1 MYADKRT
8 PACRQGYTLIS
19 VLIRKKSVWIHVKY
33 TNMKNKIKEIENSA
47 LAEIASSSDGD
58 SIEKLRVKYLGR
70 KGLITELFKKM
81 GEISVEEK
89 GEIGQLINSL
99 KNGVTKALDE
109 RAAAVS
115 GAGGAK
121 KEKIDMTLPGITKEL
136 GTIHPI
142 SRAIKEICGIFI
154 SLGFKVVEG
163 PEIENEHYNFEALN
177 IPLEHPS
184 RDAFDTFYLAD
195 KWLLRSHT
203 SPVQA
208 RFMEKN
214 SPPLAII
221 IPGKVYRP
229 DATDASHSFMFHQVE
244 GLAVG
249 DAIKFSDL
257 KGVLTTFAKMMF
269 GEKTKMRFR
278 PSFFPFTEPS
288 AEVDISCILC
298 SDNAIRNTPALPA
311 GRQDAGRKCSLCGG
325 KGWLEILGAGM
336 VNPKVFKNVGYDPK
350 KVTGFA
356 FGMGVERIAILKY
369 GITDIRMFFEN
380 DIRVLKQF

>member
-1 MYADKRT
+1 MITD
-8 PACRQGYTLIS
+8 
-19 VLIRKKSVWIHVKY
+19 
-33 TNMKNKIKEIENSA
+33 KIKELEVNA
-47 LAEIASSSDGD
+47 LAEIASALDADTLGKTR
-58 SIEKLRVKYLGR
+58 IKYLGR
-70 KGLITELFKKM
+70 KGLITELFKSM
-81 GEISVEEK
+81 AEVSAEEK
-89 GEIGQLINSL
+89 AEMGRLINSL
-99 KNGVTKALDE
+99 KENVTKALEDK
-109 RAAAVS
+109 ASNFS
-115 GAGGAK
+115 GSISSK
-121 KEKIDMTLPGITKEL
+121 SEKIDITLPGITVQA

-142 SRAIKEICGIFI
+142 SKTIKDICDIFI

-184 RDAFDTFYLAD
+184 RDAFDTFYIAD

-214 SPPLAII
+214 KPPFSIV

-244 GLAVG
+244 GLVVS
-249 DAIKFSDL
+249 DSIKFSDL
-257 KGVLTTFAKMMF
+257 KGVLTIFAKRMF
-269 GEKTKMRFR
+269 GDDIKMRFR

-298 SDNAIRNTPALPA
+298 KSERHRVHGE
-311 GRQDAGRKCSLCGG
+311 GRCSLCGG

-336 VNPKVFKNVGYDPK
+336 VNPKVFKNVGYNPE

-356 FGMGVERIAILKY
+356 FGMGVERITILKY
-369 GITDIRMFFEN
+369 GVPDIRMFFEN
-380 DIRVLKQF
+380 DVRFLKQF

>member
-1 MYADKRT
+1 
-8 PACRQGYTLIS
+8 
-19 VLIRKKSVWIHVKY
+19 VKDR
-33 TNMKNKIKEIENSA
+33 IKEIEASA
-47 LAEIASSSDGD
+47 LKEISAASDAD
-58 SIEKLRVKYLGR
+58 SLEKLRIKYLGR

-81 GEISVEEK
+81 AELPASEK
-89 GEIGQLINSL
+89 GQTGQLINVL
-99 KNGVTKALDE
+99 KDTVTKALDGKT
-109 RAAAVS
+109 AAFGPEVS
-115 GAGGAK
+115 K
-121 KEKIDMTLPGITKEL
+121 SDRTDVTLPGIAREP
-136 GTIHPI
+136 GTIHPV
-142 SRAIKEICGIFI
+142 SRTIQEICEIFI
-154 SLGFKVVEG
+154 SLGFKAVEG

-208 RFMEKN
+208 RYMEKN
-214 SPPLAII
+214 KPPLAIV

-229 DATDASHSFMFHQVE
+229 DATDASHSFMFHQIE

-249 DAIKFSDL
+249 GSIKFSDL
-257 KGVLTTFAKMMF
+257 KGVLTTFAKRMF
-269 GEKTKMRFR
+269 GGGIKMRFR

-298 SDNAIRNTPALPA
+298 GGSIDHVPGK
-311 GRQDAGRKCSLCGG
+311 GRCSLCGG

-336 VNPKVFKNVGYDPK
+336 VNPKVFKNVGYNPA

-369 GITDIRMFFEN
+369 GVTDIRMFFEN
-380 DIRVLKQF
+380 DLRVLKQF